1 MTPSTDPSNSLTRA
15 LLSTGDKRRSDSVLR
30 SKSVLT
36 ATRCRPAG
44 VADPVAISER
54 YDVGVDELQ
63 FSDDELTALA
73 LSADPDRGLDA
84 DAIPV
89 NEYLGRFAEEGPTSG
104 LLPDWY
110 MAPVRASR
118 IRRAPQLVVLFLI
131 ATFVLIEAF
140 GLCSTYGQPPFH

>member
-1 MTPSTDPSNSLTRA
+1 
-15 LLSTGDKRRSDSVLR
+15 
-30 SKSVLT
+30 
-36 ATRCRPAG
+36 
-44 VADPVAISER
+44 
-54 YDVGVDELQ
+54 VDELQ